1 SLPEAR
7 KVARDL
13 NRPARRRKQM
23 QGEPL
28 LAVGDGWMLRQSKQ
42 LLHADMQG
50 GCARRLVI
58 DGVTIARRRLEMR
71 RSLVIQAPL
80 QVPWQQSIERRT
92 KVIGADLG
100 KLRLVGEEG
109 SKPLRDRLS
118 ECRIGQ
124 VRPFVLSGAVQETN
138 AVAELDL
145 RLAPR
150 QTAQSELREA

>member
-1 SLPEAR
+1 MVLLPAPLGSGGRSGRGGIVRPRVARIAPFHLGFDRSPRSLPEAR

-42 LLHADMQG
+42 LLHADVQG

-71 RSLVIQAPL
+71 RSLVIQA
-80 QVPWQQSIERRT
+80 
-92 KVIGADLG
+92 
-100 KLRLVGEEG
+100 
-109 SKPLRDRLS
+109 
-118 ECRIGQ
+118 
-124 VRPFVLSGAVQETN
+124 
-138 AVAELDL
+138 
-145 RLAPR
+145 
-150 QTAQSELREA
+150 